1 MSDNTISIS
10 QLKMNPAAAIAQS
23 ISYPLQVASRG
34 KTQAY
39 LVGRKLFEKIV
50 EYMEDQEDIKTIKSI
65 KPEEYK
71 EARNFE
77 EFARELGI

>member
-10 QLKMNPAAAIAQS
+10 QLKMNPAAAIAQAVD
-23 ISYPLQVASRG
+23 YPLEVISRG
-34 KTQAY
+34 KSQAY
-39 LVGRKLFEKIV
+39 LVGKQLFEKIMD
-50 EYMEDQEDIKTIKSI
+50 YMEDQEDIATVKSI

-71 EARNFE
+71 EARDFE